1 MEINKVVIF
10 QLNKEEFAI
19 NINQVERILGYI
31 EPTSIPESPVYIK
44 GVIQYQDTILP
55 IMDLKIRFNKL
66 DMNSYVNPKIIVV
79 KNNEQS
85 IGLIVDDVEEV
96 LDINAHEIEST
107 PDIVKLNKNKY
118 INGIIKKD
126 NRIIMLLDAEKI
138 LSKEEMDMIQSI
150 Y

>member
-1 MEINKVVIF
+1 MELNKFVIF

-31 EPTSIPESPVYIK
+31 EPTSVPESPIFIK

-66 DMNSYVNPKIIVV
+66 DSINYVNPKIIVI
-79 KNNEQS
+79 KSNGQS

-96 LDINAHEIEST
+96 LDISMQEIENT

-118 INGIIKKD
+118 INGIIKKE

-138 LSKEEMDMIQSI
+138 LSKEEIDMIQSI

>member
-66 DMNSYVNPKIIVV
+66 DRNSYVNPKIIVV

>member
-1 MEINKVVIF
+1 MEANKVVIF
-10 QLNKEEFAI
+10 KLNKEEFAI

-31 EPTSIPESPVYIK
+31 EPTTIPESPIYIK

-66 DMNSYVNPKIIVV
+66 NNSSYINPKIIVI
-79 KNNEQS
+79 KNNNQS
-85 IGLIVDDVEEV
+85 IGLIVDEVEEV
-96 LDINAHEIEST
+96 LDINEKEIETT

-118 INGIIKKD
+118 INGIIKKE
-126 NRIIMLLDAEKI
+126 NRIIMLLDSEMI
-138 LSKEEMDMIQSI
+138 LSKEEMDIIQSI

>member
-31 EPTSIPESPVYIK
+31 EPTSIPESPAYIK

-66 DMNSYVNPKIIVV
+66 DSNSYVNPKIIVV